1 MANLKINGVDFSGMV
16 NGLTVESAHNYNA
29 ETNAA
34 GDTVVDYINSKVK
47 VRAGFRALTA
57 DEMAALQLLLAR
69 FTVSVYYR
77 NPATNTAR
85 TISAI
90 APEVKADYYTTA
102 GGRVLF
108 NEFTVE
114 FIEL

>member
-1 MANLKINGVDFSGMV
+1 MANLKIDGVDFSGMV

-57 DEMAALQLLLAR
+57 DEMELLQEALEGFTVALQ
-69 FTVSVYYR
+69 YR
-77 NPATNTAR
+77 NPLTQTLR
-85 TISAI
+85 EMVAI
-90 APEVKADYYTTA
+90 APEIKADYYTTA

-108 NEFTVE
+108 NECTVE